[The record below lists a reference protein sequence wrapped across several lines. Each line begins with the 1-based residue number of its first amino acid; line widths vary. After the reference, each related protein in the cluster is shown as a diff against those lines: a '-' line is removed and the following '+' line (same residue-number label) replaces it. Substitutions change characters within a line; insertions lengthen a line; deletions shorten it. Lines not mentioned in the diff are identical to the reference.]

1 MVDLCLP
8 LNAGED
14 TFKLHSVQLELA
26 GRGETDPRAAWEE
39 GPAEQTESNAGNIPG
54 WRSQVRV
61 SMQHAANTPTPSTLC
76 VFLHRS
82 RTPCTWYAIFPDVLH
97 SAARKPRTLGA
108 AAEDCD
114 PGSGRWLLPL
124 RSSRSPP
131 VTASLL
137 SARRYVKLWSSETQ
151 SSGTSVLR

>member
-54 WRSQVRV
+54 
-61 SMQHAANTPTPSTLC
+61 
-76 VFLHRS
+76 
-82 RTPCTWYAIFPDVLH
+82 
-97 SAARKPRTLGA
+97 
-108 AAEDCD
+108 
-114 PGSGRWLLPL
+114 
-124 RSSRSPP
+124 
-131 VTASLL
+131 
-137 SARRYVKLWSSETQ
+137 
-151 SSGTSVLR
+151 